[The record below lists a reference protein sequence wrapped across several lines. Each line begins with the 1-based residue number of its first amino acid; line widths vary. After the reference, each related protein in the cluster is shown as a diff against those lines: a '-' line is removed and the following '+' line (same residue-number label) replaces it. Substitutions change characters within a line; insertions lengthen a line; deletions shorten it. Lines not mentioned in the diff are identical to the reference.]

1 MLDLLRTRRYEA
13 LRKILKQ
20 SRNKLGL
27 SQAEVASRIGRPQTY
42 ISDIETGVRRI
53 DIIEFLRLAEV
64 LGIDPAK
71 TIASIHRV
79 RDRP

>member
-53 DIIEFLRLAEV
+53 DIIEFLRLAEI
-64 LGIDPAK
+64 LEIDPAK

-79 RDRP
+79 RDRL